1 MKISRADIGTHILA
15 LVLALVLWFFVM
27 YTQSPT
33 GTIELSTRRFTAI
46 TLEARNRP
54 AGLTLVR
61 QPAAAVSVT
70 VRGPRQVIEALTA
83 QDVVAYLDL
92 AGLKEG
98 THQLSVRVALPSG
111 LEAVSIAPARVE
123 IVLDQIISATV
134 PVRLALVGNV
144 AAGYFAPAG
153 QVTPDSVVVTGGRS
167 AVARL
172 EPFII
177 RLDISGLTASLSA
190 SGELL
195 PLDAAGQPVA
205 DVSLNV
211 ASVRYHQPIYPTKAV
226 PIRLEV
232 RGQTARGEKVVRVQI
247 VPSAEYAGMQATL
260 AGPPSVLQELSELII
275 PIDVTDIVADT
286 TIEVTPSVPL
296 GTYLVSPLLVSVR
309 ITIAPE

>member
-33 GTIELSTRRFTAI
+33 GAVELSTRRFTAI

-61 QPAAAVSVT
+61 QPAIAVSVA
-70 VRGPRQVIEALTA
+70 VRGPRQLMEGLRA
-83 QDVVAYLDL
+83 QDVVSYLDL

-111 LEAVSIAPARVE
+111 LEAVSITPARVE
-123 IVLDQIISATV
+123 VVLDQIISATV

-153 QVTPDSVVVTGGRS
+153 QVTPDSVMVTGGRS

-172 EPFII
+172 APLVVL
-177 RLDISGLTASLSA
+177 LDVSGLTASLSA
-190 SGELL
+190 SAELL
-195 PLDAAGQPVA
+195 PLDAAGQPIA

-211 ASVRYHQPIYPTKAV
+211 TSVQYHQPVYPTKAL

-232 RGQTARGEKVVRVQI
+232 QGQAAGDEKVVKAEI
-247 VPSAEYAGMQATL
+247 VPSAEHTETQATL
-260 AGPPSVLQELSELII
+260 AGPSDILHGLTELVV
-275 PIDVTDIVADT
+275 PIDVTGLAAGAT
-286 TIEVTPSVPL
+286 MEVTPTAPL
-296 GTYLVSPLLVSVR
+296 GTYLVSPRSVSVI
-309 ITIAPE
+309 ITIAPQ